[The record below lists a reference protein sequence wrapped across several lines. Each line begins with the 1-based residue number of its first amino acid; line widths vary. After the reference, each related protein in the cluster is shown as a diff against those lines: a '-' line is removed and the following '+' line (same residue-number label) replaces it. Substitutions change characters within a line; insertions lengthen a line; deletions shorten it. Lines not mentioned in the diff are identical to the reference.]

1 MRSPIDH
8 VLLQRWA
15 YIRHAASFS
24 DQNANSCWLSAMAA
38 VEDPQKS
45 RSFDRK
51 KLQSIRVVAIK
62 KVRGSGQAE
71 WDSECGRTPPIL
83 PRPSFCQHLLQY

>member
-1 MRSPIDH
+1 
-8 VLLQRWA
+8 
-15 YIRHAASFS
+15 
-24 DQNANSCWLSAMAA
+24 MAA

-62 KVRGSGQAE
+62 KVRGNRQRE
-71 WDSECGRTPPIL
+71 RERV
-83 PRPSFCQHLLQY
+83 R